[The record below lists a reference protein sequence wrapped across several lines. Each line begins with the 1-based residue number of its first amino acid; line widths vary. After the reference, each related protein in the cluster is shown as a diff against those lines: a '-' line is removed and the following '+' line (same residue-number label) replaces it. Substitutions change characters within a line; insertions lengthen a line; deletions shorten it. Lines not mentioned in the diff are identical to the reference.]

1 MSLGP
6 TNFKLIE
13 GMLKGELLDFLGVYA
28 YSKADS
34 PNAIPTIETHGFVD
48 TQVANTPAWNSD
60 IAMDVLLYRFLHDM
74 REYTGVDL
82 VPTYSYLRVYKNGD
96 ILKPHIDKEACEYS
110 VSITL
115 KREGKDDIWPL
126 CLETDKKYKVL
137 LEEGDGLVYKGIENS
152 HWRDRFEGERL
163 AQVFLHYVRRPQN
176 D

>member
-1 MSLGP
+1 MPLGP

-96 ILKPHIDKEACEYS
+96 VLKPHIDNEVCEYS

>member
-34 PNAIPTIETHGFVD
+34 PNAIPTVETHGYVD
-48 TQVANTPAWNSD
+48 DQVPNTPAWNDD
-60 IAMDVLLYRFLHDM
+60 IAMQILLNYFLHDM
-74 REYTGVDL
+74 KEYTGVDI

-96 ILKPHIDKEACEYS
+96 VLKPHIDKEACEYS

-163 AQVFLHYVRRPQN
+163 AQVFLHYIKRPQN
-176 D
+176 G